1 MRQRVA
7 RADYDTALSSTA
19 DQQVNRIL
27 DHFNQSPQGIAD
39 YDTALSA
46 LRTLH
51 LDHAT
56 LVDRVPAAIKMLES
70 ARAALGA

>member
-1 MRQRVA
+1 M
-7 RADYDTALSSTA
+7 
-19 DQQVNRIL
+19 NRIL